1 TLSGAAAGNY
11 ALTSTTATA
20 SADIT
25 PAPVTASVTAANKVY
40 NGTATASTT
49 CSLSGVTGSDSVSC
63 SAASSSFANALVGN
77 AKTVTATGIT
87 LSGAAATNYSLT
99 SATTTTSANI
109 TPAPVF
115 ASVTA
120 ANKVY
125 NGTATA
131 TITGCSLSGVIG
143 SDGVTCSAGPA
154 GFADGNVGN
163 AKTATATG
171 ITLSGAAAA
180 NYALTSTTATTSAN
194 ITPAPVT
201 ASVTAANKVYDGTTA
216 ATIVTCSLAGVVGTD
231 DVACSSASGSFADG
245 NVGNAKTAA
254 ATGITLS
261 GTAAGNYLLTSTTA
275 TASANITAASVT
287 AAVTAANKVYDGTT
301 AATIVTCS
309 LSGIIGSD
317 SVTCA
322 SASATFADAEVG
334 SDKTVTASG
343 ISLSGTAAGNYALAS
358 TTATTSANIVASSEP
373 VMGVLVTMPG
383 PIAPTL
389 YAVSSAQPGQTFEV
403 IAALRND
410 AAVGFTYT
418 LSVEAE
424 PGQSSILD
432 TDPITGLVSMRFT
445 LPASAGN
452 EFQGATSVLKFVWT
466 AAEAL

>member
-1 TLSGAAAGNY
+1 
-11 ALTSTTATA
+11 
-20 SADIT
+20 
-25 PAPVTASVTAANKVY
+25 
-40 NGTATASTT
+40 TASTT

-99 SATTTTSANI
+99 S
-109 TPAPVF
+109 
-115 ASVTA
+115 
-120 ANKVY
+120 
-125 NGTATA
+125 
-131 TITGCSLSGVIG
+131 
-143 SDGVTCSAGPA
+143 
-154 GFADGNVGN
+154 
-163 AKTATATG
+163 
-171 ITLSGAAAA
+171 
-180 NYALTSTTATTSAN
+180 
-194 ITPAPVT
+194 
-201 ASVTAANKVYDGTTA
+201 
-216 ATIVTCSLAGVVGTD
+216 
-231 DVACSSASGSFADG
+231 
-245 NVGNAKTAA
+245 
-254 ATGITLS
+254 
-261 GTAAGNYLLTSTTA
+261 TTA
-275 TASANITAASVT
+275 TASANITPASVT
-287 AAVTAANKVYDGTT
+287 ASVTAANKVYDGTT

-389 YAVSSAQPGQTFEV
+389 YTVSSAQPGQTFEV

-432 TDPITGLVSMRFT
+432 TDPITGLQLAIYRCSPSTTLCDVLVYSGPAIVVNQPMGGPQAVGTGGAQQGLGPGQFDYVSMRFT